1 MGNQGIEPIELL
13 VADGEQSFTDA
24 ITDSLDVLET
34 SISVEVVATTDEAI
48 EYANDPDTQIDCVM
62 VGDRLRTPIDTI
74 RELTEGVDRPTI
86 LLTDSLDDEEM
97 ITDAVEAGISDYYS
111 RTTTVPHCELI
122 SKRITSE
129 LSRGRNAQREIF
141 DPTRQEQEYRQI
153 FNKVNDAI
161 VVHDPQTEE
170 IIDINEAMIDL
181 VEADRETILE
191 EGVSGISVAAEG
203 YTEERAYEI
212 MRRVVENGEPEIH
225 EWLIET
231 ANGESRW
238 VEANI
243 TPALIHGE
251 HRALIIS
258 RNITER
264 KRREREYEQIFN
276 GVQDAIIVMDPET
289 LDILDANE
297 AYLDMVGYDDLKS
310 VQEQG
315 VEGLSATTEGYTVD
329 EGKRIHR
336 RVAETGE
343 PEVVE
348 WQAETQGGERRWL
361 EIKVASAV
369 ISGDEVNVAIHRDV
383 TERRRT
389 KRRLRT
395 IIERIDEAIYFSRAD
410 KITNPSLHP
419 DDLSAGYEHI
429 WGQPL
434 EEIFANNEGGFF
446 DTIHPEEKDEFE
458 TFIEELGDD
467 IEAGTEADRY
477 SREYRIERPDGEIRW
492 IRSDFYPTEWDT
504 GPLRIVIVSRDI
516 TDRKEREQRIA
527 SFHDATRKLTT
538 ADSREGACRQ
548 AVTAAEQVLGLPV
561 VSAHLYTEDTGQLD
575 PVACTR
581 RLEKPNRDLP
591 SFGPGDSLPW
601 QVYVEGEAVTNI
613 ESETEIYESSVSE
626 SEIILPL
633 GSHGVMLVGAS
644 TEALDSED
652 IELTQ
657 ILAATLEA
665 ALNHVAGER
674 VLAEREE
681 QLRQHQKRADQL
693 ERLNAI
699 IRDIEQATVEQS
711 SRAAIEEAVCE
722 RLIDVDPHQFVWIGE
737 PSIRDDELLPRI
749 GVGGKESYIDS
760 LTIDLEAGAGAHPA
774 VRVFQDGTSKMVKNV
789 ATDATKGE
797 WRKTALRH
805 GIQSV
810 VAAPISYEDT
820 IHGILTVAS
829 DEPQAFDESIQD
841 VFEELGRSIGYAIT
855 VTEREESLESE
866 RTTELE
872 FSVSDEGLFFVRGSE
887 VESCHLRLERT
898 IRRSGGSFS
907 TFYLV
912 EGGDPGRLVELATTA
927 LNVESAQVISANE
940 ADKTGLIEVTAPTWF
955 GSEFTDQGAVVREAS
970 ATDGDGVVVIETPQE
985 ADVRTLAERF
995 QEHYPETEVIAKRQ
1009 RERTIRSLFE
1019 VQDILQDELTDRQ
1032 WEALQTAYSAG
1043 YFAWPRESSG
1053 EEVAGLLNVTQPT
1066 FNKHIRLAEQR
1077 AIEILMERDHPT
1089 SKGEG

>member
-1 MGNQGIEPIELL
+1 LEVTGTTVEIGGELRY
-13 VADGEQSFTDA
+13 V
-24 ITDSLDVLET
+24 SLDR
-34 SISVEVVATTDEAI
+34 D
-48 EYANDPDTQIDCVM
+48 
-62 VGDRLRTPIDTI
+62 
-74 RELTEGVDRPTI
+74 
-86 LLTDSLDDEEM
+86 
-97 ITDAVEAGISDYYS
+97 
-111 RTTTVPHCELI
+111 
-122 SKRITSE
+122 
-129 LSRGRNAQREIF
+129 
-141 DPTRQEQEYRQI
+141 
-153 FNKVNDAI
+153 
-161 VVHDPQTEE
+161 
-170 IIDINEAMIDL
+170 
-181 VEADRETILE
+181 
-191 EGVSGISVAAEG
+191 
-203 YTEERAYEI
+203 
-212 MRRVVENGEPEIH
+212 
-225 EWLIET
+225 
-231 ANGESRW
+231 
-238 VEANI
+238 
-243 TPALIHGE
+243 
-251 HRALIIS
+251 
-258 RNITER
+258 ITER

-297 AYLDMVGYDDLKS
+297 AYLDMVGYDDLES

-315 VEGLSATTEGYTVD
+315 VEGLSVTTEGYTVD

-361 EIKVASAV
+361 EIKVAPAV
-369 ISGDEVNVAIHRDV
+369 IRGDEVNVAVHRDV

-389 KRRLRT
+389 KRRLRA

-410 KITNPSLHP
+410 EITNPSLHP

-467 IEAGTEADRY
+467 IEDGTEADRY

-561 VSAHLYTEDTGQLD
+561 VSAHLYTEDTGKLD
-575 PVACTR
+575 PVACTS
-581 RLEKPNRDLP
+581 RLEKLNRDLP

-601 QVYVEGEAVTNI
+601 QVYVEGEAVTSI
-613 ESETEIYESSVSE
+613 ESETEIYKSSVSE

-652 IELTQ
+652 VELTQ
-657 ILAATLEA
+657 VLAATLEA

-681 QLRQHQKRADQL
+681 ELRQHQKRAEQL

-699 IRDIEQATVEQS
+699 IRDIEQATVEQT

-722 RLIDVDPHQFVWIGE
+722 RLIDVDPHQFVWVGE
-737 PSIRDDELLPRI
+737 PSIREDELIPRT

-774 VRVFQDGTSKMVKNV
+774 VRAFQDGTSKMVKNV

-829 DEPQAFDESIQD
+829 DEPQAFDESIQN

-866 RTTELE
+866 RTIELE

-912 EGGDPGRLVELATTA
+912 EGGDPDRLVELATTA
-927 LNVESAQVISANE
+927 LNVESAQVVSANE
-940 ADKTGLIEVTAPTWF
+940 ADKTGLIEVTTPTWF

-970 ATDGDGVVVIETPQE
+970 ATDGDGAVVIETPQE
-985 ADVRTLAERF
+985 ADVRTIAERF
-995 QEHYPETEVIAKRQ
+995 QEHYPETEVAAKRQ
-1009 RERTIRSLFE
+1009 RERTTRSLFE

-1053 EEVAGLLNVTQPT
+1053 EEVAALLDVTQPT
-1066 FNKHIRLAEQR
+1066 FNKHIRLAEQI
-1077 AIEILMERDHPT
+1077 AIEILMERDHPK